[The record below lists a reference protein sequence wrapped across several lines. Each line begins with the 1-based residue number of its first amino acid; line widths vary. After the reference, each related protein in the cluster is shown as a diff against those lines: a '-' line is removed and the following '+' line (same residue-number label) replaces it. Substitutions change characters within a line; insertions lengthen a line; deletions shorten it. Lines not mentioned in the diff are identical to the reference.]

1 MCLVFIRPISSTVAK
16 FIFRTIHKPT
26 FRKLSNATVIPYKA
40 HMTSDRHLYL
50 SLHNFLLHYNGTL
63 SGVLG
68 GQGLQCQLFLFILS
82 SYRFPSAWLYLV
94 VITSFLFLCSFH
106 WPSLFICILLYF
118 PFFLT
123 KYQLNAWNRMA
134 LFLFFFFGGGDCG
147 RIYLLQF
154 SINTTKNLLVIMQA
168 YKVDFG
174 HTF

>member
-106 WPSLFICILLYF
+106 WLSLFICILLYF

-123 KYQLNAWNRMA
+123 KYQLNAWYRMA
-134 LFLFFFFGGGDCG
+134 LFLFFFWGGG
-147 RIYLLQF
+147 LW
-154 SINTTKNLLVIMQA
+154 KNIFAPIFNKHNKKLVGYYA
-168 YKVDFG
+168 SL
-174 HTF
+174 